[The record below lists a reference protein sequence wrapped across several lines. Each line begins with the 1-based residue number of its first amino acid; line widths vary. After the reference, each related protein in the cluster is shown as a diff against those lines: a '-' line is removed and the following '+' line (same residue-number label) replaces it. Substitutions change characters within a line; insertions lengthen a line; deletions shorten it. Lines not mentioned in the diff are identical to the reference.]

1 MIKTTKLEEKTIKT
15 VQQYAGTEVINVFMK
30 KNNISYNRVQRNSKV
45 MFNCRHKSFTNGV
58 LKIIL

>member
-1 MIKTTKLEEKTIKT
+1 MSKTKLEEKTIKT

-30 KNNISYNRVQRNSKV
+30 KNGISYNRVQRNSKV

-58 LKIIL
+58 LKIVL